1 MPLPK
6 PGVRIAISQVQMH
19 WTIEENVA
27 SMLWA
32 MEVAHTSGAR
42 LCAFSELALTGFH
55 RKIVELAKPELVAPA
70 MERITRFA
78 RELHMAVTFGA
89 PTFGPNGARYNS
101 HVLVNES
108 GDIAAVVHKNGLT
121 EPEATFFQAGASRPA
136 ASLHGLATTAVICRE
151 VEDFGPV
158 VEQLSAERPE
168 LILWPGL
175 MGPDPSKPVTDPP
188 EHVVQA
194 QRIASAAKAFIVQSN
209 WPNALNNPVRNAGTG
224 LSACISE
231 EGELLFRLP
240 EQAYGVGVCT
250 LGEPSFEWH
259 ASEA

>member
-6 PGVRIAISQVQMH
+6 PGTRIAIAQVPMH

-27 SMLWA
+27 SMMWA
-32 MEVAHTSGAR
+32 MEVAQANGAC

-55 RKIVELAKPELVAPA
+55 RKIVELAKPELITPA
-70 MERITRFA
+70 MERITCFA
-78 RELHMAVTFGA
+78 RELRMAVAFGA
-89 PTFGPNGARYNS
+89 PTFGPNGAKYNS
-101 HVLVNES
+101 HVLVNEF
-108 GDIAAVVHKNGLT
+108 GDVASIVHKNGLT
-121 EPEATFFQAGASRPA
+121 EPEATFFQAGTSRPA
-136 ASLHGLATTAVICRE
+136 AVLHGLATTAVICRE

-158 VEQLSAERPE
+158 VEQLLGQRPS

-194 QRIASAAKAFIVQSN
+194 QRIASAAKAFVVQSN
-209 WPNALNNPVRNAGTG
+209 WPNALNNPERIAGTG
-224 LSACISE
+224 LSACISA
-231 EGELLFRLP
+231 EGDLLFRLP
-240 EQAYGVGVCT
+240 EQAYGVGVCS
-250 LGEPSFEWH
+250 LGETSFEWY